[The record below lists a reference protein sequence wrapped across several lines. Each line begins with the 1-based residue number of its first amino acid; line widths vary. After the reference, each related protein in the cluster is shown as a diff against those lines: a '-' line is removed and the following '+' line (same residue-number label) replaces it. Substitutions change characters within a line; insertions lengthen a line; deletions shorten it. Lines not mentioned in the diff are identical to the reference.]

1 MVVPLLREY
10 VMRKVAIIEDRFCIL
25 DVEKAVSLQICILWM
40 GKLGI

>member
-10 VMRKVAIIEDRFCIL
+10 VMRKIAIIKDRLYII
-25 DVEKAVSLQICILWM
+25 DVEKTISLQICILWM